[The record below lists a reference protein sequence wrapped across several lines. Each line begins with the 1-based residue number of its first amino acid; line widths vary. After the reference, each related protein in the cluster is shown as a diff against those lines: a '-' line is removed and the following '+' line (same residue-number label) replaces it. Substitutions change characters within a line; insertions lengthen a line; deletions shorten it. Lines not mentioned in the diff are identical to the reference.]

1 MLSFSRIKKKKKNHK
16 RAKLAYWMT
25 GKENILPEGFCI
37 GSGVHREDSSEEM
50 AANEKRQAMKKR
62 KNKAA

>member
-1 MLSFSRIKKKKKNHK
+1 
-16 RAKLAYWMT
+16 MT
-25 GKENILPEGFCI
+25 GKENILPEGFCT